1 MDRETLQRYA
11 RLIARSGVNIQQ
23 GQYAVIRTAPEQLD
37 FVELL
42 AEECYLAGAAKVLI
56 EWRYQPFTRLDI
68 QYQSDEVLGRV
79 ESWEEEK
86 MKKKTELLP
95 ANIYL
100 CSEDPD
106 GLAGIDQDK
115 WARAQQARYQITRP
129 YSDAMENKYQWCVAA
144 VPGVKWAKKVFP
156 GLSEEEAVEKLWQA
170 ILSCA
175 RADGQDPIADWEEHS
190 GRLRRR
196 CAWLNSLNLRRLIY
210 KSESTGTDFS
220 VGLMPQMLFCGG
232 AEKLPDK
239 DVWYNANIPSEEVF
253 TTPKSGDAEGV
264 VYSTMPLSY
273 RGVLIENFSL
283 RFEKGR
289 VVEAHAEKNE
299 EALKLMLAMDEGA
312 SMLGECALVPYKS
325 PIRESGIL
333 FYNTLFDENASC
345 HLALGM
351 GYSSCLKDFDQ
362 YSVEEARALGVN
374 DSMIHEDFMIGA
386 PDLNISGVTA
396 DGQTVEIFRNG
407 DWAV

>member
-1 MDRETLQRYA
+1 MKMDRETLQRYA

-42 AEECYLAGAAKVLI
+42 AEECYLAGAAKVLV
-56 EWRYQPFTRLDI
+56 EWRYQPLTRLDI
-68 QYQSDEVLGRV
+68 RYQSEEILGRV

-86 MKKKTELLP
+86 LKKKTELLP

-129 YSDAMENKYQWCVAA
+129 YSDVMENKYSWCVAA
-144 VPGVKWAKKVFP
+144 VAGAKWAKKVFP
-156 GLSEEEAVEKLWQA
+156 ALDEAQAVEKLWQA

-175 RADGQDPIADWEEHS
+175 RADGEDPIGDWKTHS
-190 GRLRRR
+190 DNLRRR
-196 CAWLNSLNLRRLIY
+196 CQWLNALNLRRLIY
-210 KSESTGTDFS
+210 KSASTGTDFS

-283 RFEKGR
+283 RFENGR
-289 VVEAHAEKNE
+289 VVEAHAGKNE

-312 SMLGECALVPYKS
+312 SMLGECALVTYKS

-333 FYNTLFDENASC
+333 F
-345 HLALGM
+345 
-351 GYSSCLKDFDQ
+351 
-362 YSVEEARALGVN
+362 
-374 DSMIHEDFMIGA
+374 
-386 PDLNISGVTA
+386 
-396 DGQTVEIFRNG
+396 
-407 DWAV
+407 

>member
-1 MDRETLQRYA
+1 MDRETLRRYA

-23 GQYAVIRTAPEQLD
+23 GQYTVIRTAPEQLD
-37 FVELL
+37 CVEML

-79 ESWEEEK
+79 ESWEEEN

-144 VPGVKWAKKVFP
+144 VAGAKWAKKVFP
-156 GLSEEEAVEKLWQA
+156 ELDEAEAVEKLWQS

-175 RADGQDPIADWEEHS
+175 RAGGEDPIGDWEEHS
-190 GRLRRR
+190 GNLRRR
-196 CAWLNSLNLRRLIY
+196 CQWLNSLELRRLIY

-239 DVWYNANIPSEEVF
+239 EVWYNANIPSEEVF

-345 HLALGM
+345 HLAFGEAYPECIEGGAQMERAQLQEKGLN
-351 GYSSCLKDFDQ
+351 YSITH
-362 YSVEEARALGVN
+362 V
-374 DSMIHEDFMIGA
+374 DFMVG
-386 PDLNISGVTA
+386 TA
-396 DGQTVEIFRNG
+396 DLSIVGTLYDGREVPVFVNG
-407 DWAV
+407 NFVI